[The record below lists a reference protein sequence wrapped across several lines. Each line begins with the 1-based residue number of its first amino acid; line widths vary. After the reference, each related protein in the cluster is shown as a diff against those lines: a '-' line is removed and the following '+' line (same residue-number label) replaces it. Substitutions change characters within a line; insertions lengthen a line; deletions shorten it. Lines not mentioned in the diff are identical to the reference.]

1 MTAIAHWLSYQAATH
16 GHRLALQ
23 AGQERWSYA
32 ELHASAAI
40 LARRL
45 ASCGLRPGDRLALLL
60 PNGPDFVQL
69 AHAASLL
76 GAVLVPLN
84 IRLAIPELAWQLQHA
99 GARAVVA
106 CDATADLA
114 LAAARGLQGVEVWEA
129 AELHRRQPAE
139 TALRESLDLEAVYTV
154 LYTSGTT
161 GRPKGAMLTYGN
173 HWWNAVGSALH
184 LDLRPDDR
192 WLACMPLFHVGGL
205 AILVRAAVCGF
216 PVVVHERFDPE
227 AANRAIDEEGITLVS
242 VVATMLARMLDAR
255 GSRPYPPSLRAVVV
269 GGGPVPAELL
279 ERCARIGLPA
289 LPTYGLTE
297 ASSQVTTLPP
307 AEAGTRRG
315 CSGKPLPVVR
325 VRIEADG
332 EAAPPGTPGE
342 ILVRGPTVTPGYL
355 RDPQATRRALAGGWL
370 HTGDIGYVEPDGYLY
385 VLDRRDDLIVSGGE
399 NVYPAE
405 VEAVLTAHPAVEEA
419 AVTGRSDAEW
429 GQVPVAAVRLRAGYH
444 ATEAELL
451 EFCRAR
457 LAGFKVPRQIRFM
470 DALPRN
476 AAGKLLR
483 RSLREALSLPK

>member
-1 MTAIAHWLSYQAATH
+1 MTTIAHWLAYQAATR
-16 GHRLALQ
+16 GQQLALQ
-23 AGQERWSYA
+23 VGQERWSYA
-32 ELHASAAI
+32 ELHASAAA

-45 ASCGLRPGDRLALLL
+45 ASCGLHPGDRLALLL
-60 PNGPDFVQL
+60 PNGPEFVQL

-84 IRLAIPELAWQLQHA
+84 TRLANPEIAWQLQHA

-106 CDATADLA
+106 SAATAGAA
-114 LAAARGLQGVEVWEA
+114 LAASRGLEGVEVWEA
-129 AELHRRQPAE
+129 AELLRRQPVK
-139 TALRESLDLEAVYTV
+139 TALQDSLDLDAVYTI

-161 GRPKGAMLTYGN
+161 GRPKGCMLTYGN
-173 HWWNAVGSALH
+173 YWWSAVGSALH
-184 LDLRPDDR
+184 LGLRPDDR

-205 AILVRAAVCGF
+205 AILIRAAVYGI
-216 PVVVHERFDPE
+216 PVVVHEHFDPE
-227 AANRAIDEEGITLVS
+227 AVNRAIDEEGITLVS

-255 GSRPYPPSLRAVVV
+255 GSRPYPPSLRAVLV
-269 GGGPVPAELL
+269 GGGPVPAALL
-279 ERCARIGLPA
+279 DRCARIRLPA

-315 CSGKPLPVVR
+315 CSGKPLPVVQ
-325 VRIEADG
+325 VRIEADDRP
-332 EAAPPGTPGE
+332 APPGTPGE
-342 ILVRGPTVTPGYL
+342 ILVRGPTVTPGYFQ
-355 RDPQATRRALAGGWL
+355 DPEATRRALAGGWL
-370 HTGDIGYVEPDGYLY
+370 RTGDVGYLDPDGYLY

-419 AVTGRSDAEW
+419 AVTGRFDAEW
-429 GQVPVAAVRLRAGYH
+429 GQVPIAAVRLRAGH
-444 ATEAELL
+444 HTTEAELL

-457 LAGFKVPRQIRFM
+457 LARFKVPRQIRFV

-483 RSLREALSLPK
+483 RSLR